1 MSVLYISHGLARGT
15 LFFFFSKGENIFI
28 FSDFIGNCSDEGKG
42 ERRRND

>member
-15 LFFFFSKGENIFI
+15 LFFSKGENIFI
-28 FSDFIGNCSDEGKG
+28 FSDFIGNCSDERKG